1 MWNDELSEEQVGE
14 VLWKLAASEVLRSNY
29 TFCQAVAQLPLPSS
43 IKQETAVANGWA
55 YFCALS
61 VMSGFN
67 TSRKVFDKSMG
78 REWLTEMAGFLSQLA
93 ANEGHRIKINI
104 TVKE

>member
-1 MWNDELSEEQVGE
+1 MWNDELTEDQVGE
-14 VLWKLAASEVLRSNY
+14 VLWSLASNEVLRSNFLY
-29 TFCQAVAQLPLPSS
+29 CQAVAQLPLPPS
-43 IKQETAVANGWA
+43 IKNETAVANGWA

-67 TSRKVFDKSMG
+67 TSRKVLGKDVG
-78 REWLTEMAGFLSQLA
+78 REWLTEMAGFLGQLA

-104 TVKE
+104 TVNE